1 MRPTLPAMRLHR
13 DQAKTL
19 QILLDADRAMLPFEI
34 GKIDGR
40 YANGNIRT
48 WSELGRH
55 LVYHLVRYRAVDRA
69 GRAPLRFEIT
79 ERGRIALAIWRFKE
93 DRRARHAVQVR

>member
-1 MRPTLPAMRLHR
+1 MRPPLPALYLHPH
-13 DQAKTL
+13 QAKTL

-34 GKIDGR
+34 GKADGR
-40 YANGNIRT
+40 YRDGNVRT

-55 LVYHLVRYRAVDRA
+55 LVYHLVRYRAVARA

-79 ERGRIALAIWRFKE
+79 ERGRIALALFRFKE
-93 DRRARHAVQVR
+93 SR